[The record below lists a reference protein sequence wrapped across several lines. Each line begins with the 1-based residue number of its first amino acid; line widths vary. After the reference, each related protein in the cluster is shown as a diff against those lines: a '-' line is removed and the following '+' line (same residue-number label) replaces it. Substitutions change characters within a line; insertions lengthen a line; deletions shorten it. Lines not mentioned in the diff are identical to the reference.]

1 MLVLF
6 NVHDMSTKKWAAN
19 KRLNGE
25 KTNIEI
31 ISHHTKGQNKH
42 TTNKR
47 NTSHHKPPQQSR
59 SSWHHTPSSW
69 HLNVLDIY
77 KAHTTFHPVNIKMHT
92 KLKHKGLHLSLEPPR
107 APRVW
112 KLPHCKKMDKAQKNF
127 RLWLWENGQNITM
140 WILGNPH
147 KQIVWMIFDIS

>member
-1 MLVLF
+1 MLLLF
-6 NVHDMSTKKWAAN
+6 NVHDMSTKKINKDNTPHYWAPNN

-31 ISHHTKGQNKH
+31 ISHHTKGQNKQ
-42 TTNKR
+42 TTNEK

-77 KAHTTFHPVNIKMHT
+77 KAHTAFHLVNIKMHT
-92 KLKHKGLHLSLEPPR
+92 KLIHKELHLSLQPPR
-107 APRVW
+107 VSIESFHIVKNWTKPK
-112 KLPHCKKMDKAQKNF
+112 KLSDCDYEKTDK
-127 RLWLWENGQNITM
+127 
-140 WILGNPH
+140 
-147 KQIVWMIFDIS
+147 ISQCEY